1 MNITTTLEAIREKL
15 NEAEAECNRDWQT
28 DDILI
33 ALSLITDLFEQTNK
47 RIDASDEQKRIDRI
61 CREHGI

>member
-15 NEAEAECNRDWQT
+15 NEAEAERNRDWQT
-28 DDILI
+28 GDILI